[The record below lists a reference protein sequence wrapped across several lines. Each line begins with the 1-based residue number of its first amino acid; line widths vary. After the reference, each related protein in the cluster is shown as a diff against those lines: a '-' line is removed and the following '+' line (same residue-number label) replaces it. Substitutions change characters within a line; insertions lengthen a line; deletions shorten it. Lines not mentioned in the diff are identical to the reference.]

1 MDEEG
6 WFDEEGYGERR
17 GGWMRVRRGGW
28 MRVRRGRLDEDSSI
42 VAV

>member
-1 MDEEG
+1 ML
-6 WFDEEGYGERR
+6 DEEGYG
-17 GGWMRVRRGGW
+17 VRRGGW

>member
-1 MDEEG
+1 MRV
-6 WFDEEGYGERR
+6 RR

>member
-1 MDEEG
+1 M
-6 WFDEEGYGERR
+6 RR

-28 MRVRRGRLDEDSSI
+28 TRVRRGRLDEDSSI